1 MRHIGKLVLLSAL
14 LSSSLAFAQITED
27 PEDRQASGKEPSR
40 TQTPEGRPLPFS
52 QRIRIGGGISSL
64 QLGNSQIGTPLIIGV
79 SPVVAYQASER
90 LILGTG
96 VNYTYYRYKLRL
108 PAQTLTDQFNQFGVR
123 GFGMYELVPNLVP
136 NLYAHAEFEGNNIRY
151 ADNVAQE
158 YRRRWVTAPLVGLT
172 YSQRIGRLAGIN
184 LSALYNVNYSAD
196 FYSRYVY
203 GSPFVIR
210 ISFF

>member
-1 MRHIGKLVLLSAL
+1 MKNIGKLILLSAL

-27 PEDRQASGKEPSR
+27 PEDRREAGREPLR
-40 TQTPEGRPLPFS
+40 TQTPEGRPLPFG
-52 QRIRIGGGISSL
+52 QRLRIGGGISSL
-64 QLGNSQIGTPLIIGV
+64 QIGNSRIGTPLIIGI

-108 PAQTLTDQFNQFGVR
+108 PNQTLTDQFNQFGLR
-123 GFGMYELVPNLVP
+123 GFGMYEVVPNLVP
-136 NLYAHAEFEGNNIRY
+136 NLFAHVEYEGNNIRY
-151 ADNVAQE
+151 ADNIAQE
-158 YRRRWVTAPLVGLT
+158 YRRRWVTAPLLGLT

-184 LSALYNVNYSAD
+184 LSALYNVNYNAD
-196 FYSRYVY
+196 IYSRYVY

-210 ISFF
+210 VSFF